1 MGGAVSGDRQNG
13 ATGCGARLSTKIDS
27 VSISRH
33 RGPSPPETDIQTHAN
48 IVIVGGGIMGVGLL
62 YHLAEEGAKELL
74 LIEKGE
80 LTSGSTWHAAG
91 QCPSLVGNYNLA
103 KIHAHGNDL
112 YPRLE
117 ELTGQYVS
125 WHSSGGIRL
134 AREEDDLDW
143 FRYLHG
149 MSKSVGFEMEIIGP
163 DEIRRIVPWLDLD
176 GVIAGAYTTGDGHA
190 DPSGLT
196 NAMAR
201 GATNMGAKIERH
213 NRVVDIRLLPSGEWQ
228 VVTEKGN
235 VVAKT
240 VVNAAGSFARRV
252 SQMVGSDMPLCNM
265 EHHYVVTGNVDEFVA
280 RDEEMPVIRDPHA
293 SAYIRQEQKS
303 GLIGIYEGEGL
314 TEAWAPSGTPPWESD
329 SELFADDLDRL
340 MPWLGRA
347 MERLPIL
354 ENAGIKRIVNGAIPH
369 PPDGPPY
376 LGPVAGL
383 RNFWLCCGSSFGIAQ
398 GAGCGKYLAQW
409 MLHGDAEI
417 NMTGF
422 DPRRLGVFADE
433 EYARAKAFQD
443 YRMTYATPLPGEELP
458 AGRPRRT
465 SPLYETLTAKGGVFT
480 ETFGWE
486 RPKWYSPDGRDEA
499 YSYRRSN
506 VFDVVRDECLAV
518 RERVGVLDL
527 TGFAKYDVTGP
538 DAETFLNRLC
548 ANRMPTRSGGIVLAH
563 ILSSNGRILGEVTVT
578 RLADDRYYLLSAA
591 GAELRD
597 LDHLEQGRLDSENVS
612 IKNVTDQRGV
622 LVLAGPKSRD
632 VLAELTDADL
642 SNEAFRWLTGM
653 EISVAGIDLRALRV
667 NYVGELG
674 WELHPAIDDLP
685 ALYATVWAA
694 GEQYG
699 IADFGLYAVNSL
711 RLEKAYRGWG
721 AELTNEV
728 TMIDAAM
735 ERFLKL
741 DKDEFNG
748 KAATLAQRDE
758 ERTLQ
763 LIYFDLDAGDADAL
777 GNEPIFMGDDCIGL
791 TTSGGFGHCTGR
803 SLGFGY
809 VTPDLAE
816 PGTQLE
822 IALLGERRRARV
834 LADAVYDPKNERL
847 RA

>member
-1 MGGAVSGDRQNG
+1 
-13 ATGCGARLSTKIDS
+13 
-27 VSISRH
+27 
-33 RGPSPPETDIQTHAN
+33 
-48 IVIVGGGIMGVGLL
+48 MGVGLL
-62 YHLAEEGAKELL
+62 YHLAEEGCSDCL

-103 KIHAHGNDL
+103 KIHAYSNDL

-117 ELTGQYVS
+117 EMTGQYVS
-125 WHSSGGIRL
+125 WHASGGIRL
-134 AREEDDLDW
+134 ARDNDDLDW
-143 FRYLHG
+143 LRYLHG

-163 DEIRRIVPWLDLD
+163 DEISRIVPWLDLA

-201 GATNMGAKIERH
+201 GATNMGAKIERR
-213 NRVVDIRLLPSGEWQ
+213 NRVLDINLLPSGEWE
-228 VVTEKGN
+228 VITENGTVTAEI
-235 VVAKT
+235 
-240 VVNAAGSFARRV
+240 VVNAGGCFARQV
-252 SQMVGSDMPLCNM
+252 SQMVGSDMPLVNM
-265 EHHYVVTGNVDEFVA
+265 EHHYVITGNVDEFVA
-280 RDEEMPVIRDPHA
+280 RDEEMPVIRDPRA

-303 GLIGIYEGEGL
+303 GLVGIYEGVGL
-314 TEAWAPSGTPPWESD
+314 TEAWAPNGYPPRETD
-329 SELFADDLDRL
+329 SELFPDDLDRL
-340 MPWLGRA
+340 MPWLGHA

-354 ENAGIKRIVNGAIPH
+354 EKAGIKRIVNGAIPH

-409 MLHGDAEI
+409 MLHGDSEI

-433 EYARAKAFQD
+433 DYARAKAFQD
-443 YRMTYATPLPGEELP
+443 YRLTYATPLPGEELE

-465 SPLYETLTAKGGVFT
+465 SPLFETLKNKGGVFT

-486 RPKWYSPDGRDEA
+486 RPKWYSLDGRDEEH
-499 YSYRRSN
+499 SYRRNN
-506 VFDVVRDECLAV
+506 VFEVVRDECLAV
-518 RERVGVLDL
+518 RERVGILDL
-527 TGFAKYDVTGP
+527 SGFAKYDVTGA
-538 DAETFLNRLC
+538 DAGAFLNRLC
-548 ANRMPTRSGGIVLAH
+548 ANRMPTSDGGIVLAH
-563 ILSSNGRILGEVTVT
+563 ILSGNGRILGEVTVT
-578 RLADDRYYLLSAA
+578 RLAADRYYLLSAA

-597 LDHLEQGRLDSENVS
+597 LDHLVQGCLDEEDVS
-612 IKNVTDQRGV
+612 IRNVTDKRGV
-622 LVLAGPKSRD
+622 LVLAGPRSRD
-632 VLAELTDADL
+632 VLAQLTDTDL
-642 SNEAFRWLTGM
+642 CNEAFPWLSGKLIT
-653 EISVAGIDLRALRV
+653 VAGVELRALRV

-674 WELHPAIDDLP
+674 WELHPPMADLP
-685 ALYATVWAA
+685 ALYAALREA
-694 GEQYG
+694 GQQFG

-711 RLEKAYRGWG
+711 RIEKAYRGWG

-741 DKDEFNG
+741 DKDDFTG
-748 KAATLAQRDE
+748 KRATLAQQDTDRS
-758 ERTLQ
+758 LQ
-763 LIYFDLDAGDADAL
+763 LIYFEVDAGDSDVR
-777 GNEPIFMGDDCIGL
+777 GNEPIFVGDECVGL
-791 TTSGGFGHCTGR
+791 TTSGGYGYSVGK

-809 VTPDLAE
+809 VPPDLSVTGGE
-816 PGTQLE
+816 LE
-822 IALLGERRRARV
+822 ISLLGERRAARI
-834 LADAVYDPKNERL
+834 LEGPAYDPQNERL